1 MTTAHDIIAAIASD
15 LGLDASALTA
25 EDRRRVRYGLEDG
38 SALASLG
45 FGDDAQEAVEEAHEM
60 MS

>member
-1 MTTAHDIIAAIASD
+1 MTTAHDIIKALAAD

-38 SALASLG
+38 AALAYLG
-45 FGDDAQEAVEEAHEM
+45 FVDADQEAIEEAHEM
-60 MS
+60 MR